1 MLLILKML
9 TKRCYICRKFK
20 FCVFLNHGSPENVK
34 INRVVED
41 LLIYYIYIYTVYC
54 IQVCDELTLSSPS
67 LRLTTWCSQTIS
79 AAYQALVMDSYF

>member
-1 MLLILKML
+1 MKVRGNVQAIIIMPFLIKRTLLVLNLKML

-41 LLIYYIYIYTVYC
+41 LLIYYIYILCTVY
-54 IQVCDELTLSSPS
+54 
-67 LRLTTWCSQTIS
+67 RF
-79 AAYQALVMDSYF
+79 VMS